1 MPRTKKDVKKR
12 RHDYLVSLEKAQ
24 QEKKAARAALR
35 AENPPQHRDVKMKE
49 RESTRDK
56 IARKAREA
64 RERRAPK
71 KVSEVVMKVKKTGIS
86 KH

>member
-1 MPRTKKDVKKR
+1 MPRTKKDIKKR

-24 QEKKAARAALR
+24 QEKTANRAALR
-35 AENPPQHRDVKMKE
+35 AENPPQPKDVKMATK
-49 RESTRDK
+49 ESTRDK

-71 KVSEVVMKVKKTGIS
+71 KVSDVVMKVKKTGIS
-86 KH
+86 KN